1 MVATSSGQRQAA
13 RQPPAAAT
21 TSRKRKAD
29 PNLPKFYAVR
39 SGYKPGI
46 YMAWPDCQAQIA
58 GFKGAQFKSFTT
70 REDAAA
76 FVAGKTPPSEAALK
90 GKPDKFY
97 AVAKGRKPG
106 IYTDWSMASEAITG
120 TKGPKYKKFATR
132 AEAQAFMRLYG
143 DAATVLA
150 MEGVAADG
158 DEDEDDD
165 EEEEDDDEED
175 DEDDEEEDEDDE
187 EEDLQP
193 VAKKVR
199 TTGPSAAP
207 PAGKGGELINVY
219 TDGSSL
225 GNGYHGASAGVGVFF
240 GSGDPRNISER
251 LRGDPQ
257 TNQRAELTAILRAL
271 EVVPTRQGIQI
282 ITDSKYSI
290 QCVTEWY
297 RNWERNGWKTQQGPV
312 KNRDLVE
319 AVRAKIKERDAKK
332 AQTLFTWVKGHA
344 SDPGNVA
351 ADHLAVQGARG
362 M

>member
-1 MVATSSGQRQAA
+1 MRLTL
-13 RQPPAAAT
+13 
-21 TSRKRKAD
+21 D
-29 PNLPKFYAVR
+29 PHQTV
-39 SGYKPGI
+39 
-46 YMAWPDCQAQIA
+46 
-58 GFKGAQFKSFTT
+58 KSFTT

-90 GKPDKFY
+90 DKPDKFY

-106 IYTDWSMASEAITG
+106 IYTDWGMASEAITG

-158 DEDEDDD
+158 DEDEEEDDD
-165 EEEEDDDEED
+165 EEEDEEEED

-207 PAGKGGELINVY
+207 PAGKKGELINVY

-240 GSGDPRNISER
+240 GSGDPRS
-251 LRGDPQ
+251 
-257 TNQRAELTAILRAL
+257 
-271 EVVPTRQGIQI
+271 
-282 ITDSKYSI
+282 
-290 QCVTEWY
+290 VTPSLFPL
-297 RNWERNGWKTQQGPV
+297 PV
-312 KNRDLVE
+312 KRYFAKSVYLYPDQKHLRE
-319 AVRAKIKERDAKK
+319 APRRPSNEPASRA
-332 AQTLFTWVKGHA
+332 H
-344 SDPGNVA
+344 SHPPGP
-351 ADHLAVQGARG
+351 RG
-362 M
+362 CSH